1 MTPAHQES
9 LPTAEASQ
17 HLALLR
23 KGDSAVVTGMAA
35 GNGPEQ
41 IATRTRLLE
50 LGFAPGEKI
59 RVVAVSFP
67 KGDPMAVR
75 LGNTTFALRRH
86 EAAMVQVE
94 RCNTAAN

>member
-1 MTPAHQES
+1 MTLAPSQDN
-9 LPTAEASQ
+9 LPLAET

-23 KGDSAVVTGMAA
+23 KGDCAVVIGMAP
-35 GNGPEQ
+35 GIGPEQ
-41 IATRTRLLE
+41 TATRTRLLE

-86 EAAMVQVE
+86 EASLVQVA
-94 RCNTAAN
+94 RSDAGAKQ